1 MDMLEVDLIMFDL
14 DGTLADTKGDLATA
28 VNLTLQDFGLALK
41 PPEVIYTY
49 VGDGVRH
56 LLQRSFDGSKEGVL
70 EQAVEAFR
78 KHYLTHL
85 VDTTCLYPGIESVL
99 EHFKEKKRAVI
110 TNKPEEYTLKLIN
123 GLKAQHHFDL
133 IIGSNGVY
141 PLKPDPGMILSA
153 LEQLGVSSERA
164 LMIGDSVNDIR
175 ASRCAGVKVCAV
187 GYGLGDSGLLKKE
200 NPDYFCEEI
209 IEIKEWVK

>member
-1 MDMLEVDLIMFDL
+1 MDMLEVDLLMFDL

-28 VNLTLQDFGLALK
+28 VNLTLQDFGLPLK
-41 PPEVIYTY
+41 PPELIYTY

-56 LLQRSFDGSKEGVL
+56 LLQRSFNGTKDGTL

-78 KHYLTHL
+78 RHYLAHL

-99 EHFKEKKRAVI
+99 EHFKEKKRAII
-110 TNKPEEYTLKLIN
+110 TNKPEEYTLKLMD
-123 GLKAQHHFDL
+123 GLKAQHYFDL

-153 LEQLGVSSERA
+153 LEQLGVSSDRA

-175 ASRCAGVKVCAV
+175 ASKGAGVRVCAV
-187 GYGLGDSGLLKKE
+187 GYGLGDPSLLKKE
-200 NPDYFCEEI
+200 NPDYFCEDI
-209 IEIKEWVK
+209 IEIKEWVR